1 MDIGEMERIE
11 SEIRT
16 ALRDVRL
23 IFELGFPSD
32 LVSKADSVVH
42 EVMKQRRLFNTSKS
56 ARSKVNY
63 PASFILHV
71 ANHTKNRTSREL
83 WTSDELSHLL
93 GSGGVGS
100 AGNLAE
106 SVSYSF
112 QTLQLETFEDLI
124 EVEGALRNVTPLTMH
139 SGLPIN
145 NIGAL
150 LHLIDNA
157 MRRNR
162 FVADEQIKYWT
173 STSNGFNGL
182 WVAPRRLL
190 QESGSI
196 GRELLERIND
206 FIAHPEDPR
215 DSGLPDYLI
224 NAIETETARAPIV
237 RAKTRTQVPR
247 PRLLLD
253 PYSCRGPIL
262 KLPITNDS
270 IVRWRASG
278 TPKAEY
284 ATSSTSTREVDL
296 APNATYEISAI
307 GTGNTILESRSFQA
321 FNVVPIYFF
330 DPKNG
335 HLLEPDRSRIDL
347 ASRSVI
353 ALVHPRA
360 NIEGGQ
366 LLRSEFPD
374 PVGSWSNWRVE
385 EYDVS
390 KLSQLK
396 LRDNSKPDAQE
407 TISFRRGLSR
417 PSLSEPSNS
426 ARRLRHF
433 DFPVFDSA
441 PLLHIDL
448 GSVDASLVNLR
459 VASINKEENFSLKGV
474 PIESDCLD
482 LNPYLGSD
490 GVHTVEVIG
499 PSGLSMRP
507 QTFLLLRD
515 LNIAQSPKLA
525 IPEDD
530 ISVVLTSGSISSIP
544 KDMPDKYSKS
554 VVIDHGGYE
563 LVVALDRLNWS
574 LRLEGEDATSPAD
587 RKFRL
592 AIDELSRA
600 GAAFIY
606 LDSGLPQRLRLGLRT
621 EAGPIR
627 TIESKVETSRWTLDL
642 GVFLDD
648 VRLAGAEECQIIV
661 TIDDGREV
669 VIGSINAQYIV
680 DLDAIEVDPDIAPAV
695 IRLRLNENG
704 SFKSRVVRVWNLSRP
719 WEESFSIQIPD
730 GVFGEADV
738 VMPAGHKHGIYR
750 LLVRVEGPLT
760 VSPRMPIK
768 GTRGVCDVAI
778 SSGAIFDTTDPIDR
792 LVLAV
797 MHGKFEIVRDND
809 VATAG
814 YVLIA
819 LLAQVIRDNGGRGLT
834 SAQAGTILSLLF
846 DCPQSIVSQVA
857 QAITLNVLA
866 SDERLP
872 VAISLLSIVFEAED
886 KHDLKIS
893 PDEASLIWSQLPWLG
908 SAVEPWHESKEASFQ
923 WTKHLGWPIQ
933 QVKSDSDEHGDLD
946 EEIDLATS
954 TSREILTTNFD
965 VQARLFRG
973 KTPDVIE
980 IIAGAFRG
988 TRTDLPLSRDAE
1000 WDAVIR
1006 NIPLLTTVEIAS
1018 EIERWRHDHMTA
1030 VNLALGN
1037 LGRHP
1042 HAALL
1047 TQYAVRAMSPY
1058 SATDQWFFHNVV
1070 ALAVDLTEK
1079 RSKIESTIALVDA
1092 CAISQQWVGFAI
1104 LLAISQHSH

>member
-1 MDIGEMERIE
+1 MDLGEMERIE

-23 IFELGFPSD
+23 IFELGFPTD
-32 LVSKADSVVH
+32 LVSKADSVVY
-42 EVMKQRRLFNTSKS
+42 EAIKQGRLFNTAKN
-56 ARSKVNY
+56 ARYRVYY

-71 ANHTKNRTSREL
+71 ANRTKNRTSREL

-93 GSGGVGS
+93 ESGGAGS
-100 AGNLAE
+100 AGVLAE

-112 QTLQLETFEDLI
+112 RTLQLETFEDLI

-145 NIGAL
+145 NLGAL
-150 LHLIDNA
+150 LNLIDNA

-173 STSNGFNGL
+173 SSSNGFNGL
-182 WVAPRRLL
+182 WVAPKRLL

-206 FIAHPEDPR
+206 LIAHPDDPR
-215 DSGLPDYLI
+215 ASRLPDYLV
-224 NAIETETARAPIV
+224 NAIEIEIAKAPIV

-270 IVRWRASG
+270 IIRWRASG

-284 ATSSTSTREVDL
+284 ATSSISTREVDL
-296 APNATYEISAI
+296 FPNETYEISAI
-307 GTGNTILESRSFQA
+307 GTGNTILESRLFRA
-321 FNVVPIYFF
+321 FSAIPVYFF

-347 ASRSVI
+347 TSRTVV

-360 NIEGGQ
+360 IIEGGE

-374 PVGSWSNWRVE
+374 PVGSWSNWRIE
-385 EYDVS
+385 EFEIS

-396 LRDNSKPDAQE
+396 LRDTSKPDE
-407 TISFRRGLSR
+407 EEIINFRRGLSR

-433 DFPVFDSA
+433 DFPVFDNA

-448 GSVDASLVNLR
+448 GSVDAALVNLR
-459 VASINKEENFSLKGV
+459 VASNDNEEGFSLKGAS
-474 PIESDCLD
+474 IETGCLD
-482 LNPYLGSD
+482 LNPYLGTD
-490 GVHTVEVIG
+490 GIYTLEVTG

-515 LNIAQSPKLA
+515 LSITQSPKLA
-525 IPEDD
+525 IPGDD
-530 ISVVLTSGSISSIP
+530 ISIVLTSGSTSSIP
-544 KDMPDKYSKS
+544 RDRPGRHSKS
-554 VVIDHGGYE
+554 ALVNHCGYE

-574 LRLEGEDATSPAD
+574 LRLEGEDGTSPAD
-587 RKFRL
+587 HTFRL

-600 GAAFIY
+600 GAALVY
-606 LDSGLPQRLRLGLRT
+606 LESGIAQRFRLGLRT
-621 EAGPIR
+621 ESGPIHN
-627 TIESKVETSRWTLDL
+627 IESKVETSRWTLDL

-648 VRLAGAEECQIIV
+648 VRLAGAEECQVIV
-661 TIDDGREV
+661 TVDDGREV
-669 VIGSINAQYIV
+669 VIGTINAQYIV
-680 DLDAIEVDPDIAPAV
+680 DLEAIEVDPDIAPAV
-695 IRLRLNENG
+695 IRLSLNESG
-704 SFKSRVVRVWNLSRP
+704 FFKSRVVRVWNLGRP
-719 WEESFSIQIPD
+719 WEESFVIQIPD
-730 GVFGEADV
+730 GVFGKADV
-738 VMPAGHKHGIYR
+738 IMPAGHKHGLYR

-792 LVLAV
+792 LILAV
-797 MHGKFEIVRDND
+797 MHGKLEIVRDDD

-834 SAQAGTILSLLF
+834 SAQAGTIFSLLF
-846 DCPQSIVSQVA
+846 DRPQSIVSQVA

-923 WTKHLGWPIQ
+923 WTKQLGWPTQ
-933 QVKSDSDEHGDLD
+933 QVKSESDEHGDLD

-954 TSREILTTNFD
+954 TSREILTPNFD
-965 VQARLFRG
+965 RQARLFRG
-973 KTPDVIE
+973 KTPDEIE

-1030 VNLALGN
+1030 VNLALGD

-1047 TQYAVRAMSPY
+1047 SQYAVRAMSAY

-1104 LLAISQHSH
+1104 LLAISQHPY